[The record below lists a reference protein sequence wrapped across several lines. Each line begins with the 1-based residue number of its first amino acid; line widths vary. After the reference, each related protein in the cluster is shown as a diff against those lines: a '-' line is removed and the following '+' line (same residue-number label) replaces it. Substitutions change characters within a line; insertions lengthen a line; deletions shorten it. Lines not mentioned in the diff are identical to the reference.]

1 MEAAVQAGIGAVAA
15 TRIGPVTPDDLV
27 DAIKAAVAA
36 SLADGDFAGTMPDEV
51 VVERPRNA
59 EHGDYATNV
68 AMRLAKPAGR
78 PPREVA
84 EIMAERL
91 RQIKGIARVAVAG
104 PGFIN
109 VTLAAASLGE
119 TARTVVG
126 AGEAYGGNSNLVGET
141 VNLEYVSAN
150 PTGPVHIAHA
160 RWAAVG
166 DALSRLISASGAKV
180 TREYYFNDSGSQID
194 RFAASLL
201 AVAHGE
207 EPPADGYQGEYVNEV
222 AADVLRAHPG
232 LLEADADE
240 ALATFRHDG
249 VELMFDRIKQTLHR
263 FGVDFDVY
271 FNERDLHASG
281 AVDRAVERLRAAG
294 HVFEADG
301 AVWLRTTD
309 FGDDKDRVIVR
320 SNGQPT
326 YFCADLAYYI
336 DKRNRG
342 ADKVIILLG
351 PDHHGYVG
359 RMRGLVA
366 GLGENPDDSL
376 EIIIGQL
383 VSLRGGRMS
392 KRAGNL
398 LTLDELMDVIG
409 VDAGRY
415 ALVRWALD
423 SPIDLDLDLW
433 ASRTQD
439 NPVFYVQYAHARLS
453 SLARNAADL
462 GIERSADP
470 DLGLLAHP
478 RETALLGALA
488 EFPRVVAGAAELRA
502 PHRVARYLE
511 ELAGLYH
518 RFYDACRVLPL
529 GDEPGAAVTDARLWL
544 CEAVRIVLANGLGML
559 GVSAPDR
566 M

>member
-1 MEAAVQAGIGAVAA
+1 
-15 TRIGPVTPDDLV
+15 
-27 DAIKAAVAA
+27 
-36 SLADGDFAGTMPDEV
+36 
-51 VVERPRNA
+51 
-59 EHGDYATNV
+59 
-68 AMRLAKPAGR
+68 
-78 PPREVA
+78 
-84 EIMAERL
+84 
-91 RQIKGIARVAVAG
+91 
-104 PGFIN
+104 
-109 VTLAAASLGE
+109 
-119 TARTVVG
+119 
-126 AGEAYGGNSNLVGET
+126 
-141 VNLEYVSAN
+141 
-150 PTGPVHIAHA
+150 
-160 RWAAVG
+160 VG
-166 DALSRLISASGAKV
+166 DALARLISASGAKV
-180 TREYYFNDSGSQID
+180 TREYYFNDAGSQID
-194 RFAASLL
+194 RFAASL
-201 AVAHGE
+201 AAAARGD
-207 EPPADGYQGEYVNEV
+207 EPPADGYHGGYVNDV
-222 AADVLRAHPG
+222 AADVLRVHPG
-232 LLEADADE
+232 LLDGDPEE

-249 VELMFDRIKQTLHR
+249 VELMLGRIKQTLHR

-281 AVDRAVERLRAAG
+281 AVDRAVGRLRAAG

-326 YFCADLAYYI
+326 YFCSDLAYYI

-351 PDHHGYVG
+351 PDHHGYLG
-359 RMRGLVA
+359 RMRGLVL
-366 GLGENPDDSL
+366 GLGENPDESL

-398 LTLDELMDVIG
+398 LTLDELMDAIG

-415 ALVRWALD
+415 ALVRWAMD

-453 SLARNAADL
+453 SLARNAAEL

-470 DLGLLAHP
+470 DLGLLSHP

-511 ELAGLYH
+511 ELAGVYH

-529 GDEPGAAVTDARLWL
+529 GDEPAAPVTDARLWL
-544 CEAVRIVLANGLGML
+544 CEATRIVLANGLGLL
-559 GVSAPDR
+559 GVGAPDR

>member
-1 MEAAVQAGIGAVAA
+1 M
-15 TRIGPVTPDDLV
+15 TPDDLV
-27 DAIKAAVAA
+27 DAIKAAIAA
-36 SLADGDFAGTMPDEV
+36 SLSDGAFVGTVPDEV
-51 VVERPRNA
+51 VVERPRNP

-68 AMRLAKPAGR
+68 AMRLAKGAGR

-84 EIMAERL
+84 ELIADRL
-91 RQIKGIARVAVAG
+91 RRADGIAGVDVAG

-109 VTLAAASLGE
+109 VSLAAASLGE
-119 TARTVVG
+119 TARVVVN
-126 AGEAYGGNSNLVGET
+126 AGEAYGANANLVGRA

-166 DALSRLISASGAKV
+166 DALARLISASGAKV
-180 TREYYFNDSGSQID
+180 TREYYFNDAGSQID
-194 RFAASLL
+194 RFAASL
-201 AVAHGE
+201 AAAARGAK
-207 EPPADGYQGEYVNEV
+207 PPADGYHGEYVNDV
-222 AADVLRAHPG
+222 AADVVRAHPG

-240 ALATFRHDG
+240 ALATFGHDG

-326 YFCADLAYYI
+326 YFCSDLAYYI
-336 DKRNRG
+336 DKRDRG

-366 GLGENPDDSL
+366 GLGENPDDEAGHGRLQHRHAPVAGSGAGEAPNVAGPLVDRLHLPALAPHADRPVAPPVLL
-376 EIIIGQL
+376 EHQSRGTAIHQEMAERRPRHRPQGGGETASSHAHL
-383 VSLRGGRMS
+383 V
-392 KRAGNL
+392 A
-398 LTLDELMDVIG
+398 
-409 VDAGRY
+409 
-415 ALVRWALD
+415 
-423 SPIDLDLDLW
+423 IDLDLDLP
-433 ASRTQD
+433 AS
-439 NPVFYVQYAHARLS
+439 
-453 SLARNAADL
+453 
-462 GIERSADP
+462 
-470 DLGLLAHP
+470 
-478 RETALLGALA
+478 
-488 EFPRVVAGAAELRA
+488 
-502 PHRVARYLE
+502 HR
-511 ELAGLYH
+511 H
-518 RFYDACRVLPL
+518 DVLH
-529 GDEPGAAVTDARLWL
+529 DARSNTATVSTW
-544 CEAVRIVLANGLGML
+544 AVWGKRSNARTPP
-559 GVSAPDR
+559 SR
-566 M
+566 

>member
-1 MEAAVQAGIGAVAA
+1 VRRRQIAAV
-15 TRIGPVTPDDLV
+15 TDTKIGPVTPDDLV
-27 DAIKAAVAA
+27 DAIKAAIAE
-36 SLADGDFAGTMPDEV
+36 SLSDGALVGTVPDEV
-51 VVERPRNA
+51 VVERPRNT
-59 EHGDYATNV
+59 EYGDYATNV
-68 AMRLAKPAGR
+68 AMRLAKAAGR

-84 EIMAERL
+84 EIIADRL
-91 RQIKGIARVAVAG
+91 RRAGGIAGVDVAG

-109 VTLAAASLGE
+109 VSLAAASLGE
-119 TARTVVG
+119 TARTVVS
-126 AGEAYGGNSNLVGET
+126 AGEAYGGNGNLVGDA

-150 PTGPVHIAHA
+150 PTGPVHVAHG
-160 RWAAVG
+160 RWGAVG

-180 TREYYFNDSGSQID
+180 TREYYFNDAGSQID
-194 RFAASLL
+194 RFAASL
-201 AVAHGE
+201 AAAARGE
-207 EPPADGYQGEYVNEV
+207 EPPADGYQGEYVTEV

-240 ALATFRHDG
+240 ALAAFGHDG

-326 YFCADLAYYI
+326 YFSADLAYYI

-398 LTLDELMDVIG
+398 LTLDDLMDTIG

-415 ALVRWALD
+415 SLVRSAMD

-453 SLARNAADL
+453 SLARNAAEL

-511 ELAGLYH
+511 ELAGDYH

-529 GDEPGAAVTDARLWL
+529 GDEPTAPVTDARLWL
-544 CEAVRIVLANGLGML
+544 CEATRIVLANGLGML

>member
-1 MEAAVQAGIGAVAA
+1 MRRRQIAAV
-15 TRIGPVTPDDLV
+15 TDTKIGPVTPDDLV
-27 DAIKAAVAA
+27 DAIKAAIAE
-36 SLADGDFAGTMPDEV
+36 SLSDGALVGTVPDEV
-51 VVERPRNA
+51 VVERPRNP
-59 EHGDYATNV
+59 EYGDYATNV
-68 AMRLAKPAGR
+68 AMRLAKAAGR

-84 EIMAERL
+84 EIIAVRL
-91 RQIKGIARVAVAG
+91 RRAGGIAGVDVAG

-109 VTLAAASLGE
+109 VSLAAASLGE
-119 TARTVVG
+119 TARVVVN
-126 AGEAYGGNSNLVGET
+126 AGEAYGANANLVGRA

-166 DALSRLISASGAKV
+166 DALARLISASGAKV
-180 TREYYFNDSGSQID
+180 TREYYFNDAGSQID
-194 RFAASLL
+194 RFAASL
-201 AVAHGE
+201 AAAARGE
-207 EPPADGYQGEYVNEV
+207 EPPADGYHGEYVNDV
-222 AADVLRAHPG
+222 AADVVRAHPG
-232 LLEADADE
+232 LVEADADE
-240 ALATFRHDG
+240 ALATFGHDG

-326 YFCADLAYYI
+326 YFSSDLAYYI

-392 KRAGNL
+392 KRVGNL
-398 LTLDELMDVIG
+398 LTLDDLMDTIG

-415 ALVRWALD
+415 SLVRWAMD

-453 SLARNAADL
+453 SLARNAAEL
-462 GIERSADP
+462 GIGRSADP

-511 ELAGLYH
+511 ELAGDYH

-529 GDEPGAAVTDARLWL
+529 GEEPTASVTDARLWL
-544 CEAVRIVLANGLGML
+544 CEATRIVLANGLGML

>member
-1 MEAAVQAGIGAVAA
+1 
-15 TRIGPVTPDDLV
+15 VTPDDLV
-27 DAIKAAVAA
+27 DAIKAAIAE
-36 SLADGDFAGTMPDEV
+36 SLSDGALVGTVPDEV
-51 VVERPRNA
+51 VVERPRNP
-59 EHGDYATNV
+59 EYGDYATNV
-68 AMRLAKPAGR
+68 AMRLAKAAGR

-84 EIMAERL
+84 EIIADRL
-91 RQIKGIARVAVAG
+91 RRAGGIAGVDVAG

-109 VTLAAASLGE
+109 VSLAAASLGE
-119 TARTVVG
+119 TARTVVS
-126 AGEAYGGNSNLVGET
+126 AGEAYGGNGNLVGDA

-150 PTGPVHIAHA
+150 PTGPVHVAHG
-160 RWAAVG
+160 RWGAVG

-180 TREYYFNDSGSQID
+180 TREYYFNDAGSQID
-194 RFAASLL
+194 RFAASL
-201 AVAHGE
+201 AAAARGE
-207 EPPADGYQGEYVNEV
+207 EPPADGYQGEYVTEV

-232 LLEADADE
+232 LLQADADE
-240 ALATFRHDG
+240 ALAAFRHDG

-309 FGDDKDRVIVR
+309 FGDDKDRVIVQQR
-320 SNGQPT
+320 PAHLLRPTWPTTSTNATAGGQGDHP
-326 YFCADLAYYI
+326 A
-336 DKRNRG
+336 
-342 ADKVIILLG
+342 G
-351 PDHHGYVG
+351 PDHHGYAG

-398 LTLDELMDVIG
+398 LTLDDLIDTIG

-415 ALVRWALD
+415 SLVRWAMD

-453 SLARNAADL
+453 SLARNAAEL

-511 ELAGLYH
+511 ELAGDYH

-529 GDEPGAAVTDARLWL
+529 GDEPTASVTDARLWL
-544 CEAVRIVLANGLGML
+544 CEATRIVLANGLGML

>member
-1 MEAAVQAGIGAVAA
+1 
-15 TRIGPVTPDDLV
+15 
-27 DAIKAAVAA
+27 
-36 SLADGDFAGTMPDEV
+36 
-51 VVERPRNA
+51 
-59 EHGDYATNV
+59 
-68 AMRLAKPAGR
+68 
-78 PPREVA
+78 
-84 EIMAERL
+84 
-91 RQIKGIARVAVAG
+91 
-104 PGFIN
+104 
-109 VTLAAASLGE
+109 
-119 TARTVVG
+119 
-126 AGEAYGGNSNLVGET
+126 
-141 VNLEYVSAN
+141 
-150 PTGPVHIAHA
+150 
-160 RWAAVG
+160 
-166 DALSRLISASGAKV
+166 
-180 TREYYFNDSGSQID
+180 
-194 RFAASLL
+194 
-201 AVAHGE
+201 
-207 EPPADGYQGEYVNEV
+207 
-222 AADVLRAHPG
+222 
-232 LLEADADE
+232 
-240 ALATFRHDG
+240 
-249 VELMFDRIKQTLHR
+249 MFDRIKQTLHR

-281 AVDRAVERLRAAG
+281 AIDRAVERLRAAG

-398 LTLDELMDVIG
+398 LTLDDLMDTIG

-415 ALVRWALD
+415 SLVRWAMD

-453 SLARNAADL
+453 SLARNAAEL

-478 RETALLGALA
+478 RETAVLGALA
-488 EFPRVVAGAAELRA
+488 EFPRVVSGAAELRA

-511 ELAGLYH
+511 ELAGQYH

-529 GDEPGAAVTDARLWL
+529 GDEPTASVTDARLWL
-544 CEAVRIVLANGLGML
+544 CEATRIVLANGLGLL

>member
-1 MEAAVQAGIGAVAA
+1 
-15 TRIGPVTPDDLV
+15 VTPDDLV

-36 SLADGDFAGTMPDEV
+36 SLADGALAGTMPDEV
-51 VVERPRNA
+51 MVERPRNP

-68 AMRLAKPAGR
+68 AMRLAKAAGR
-78 PPREVA
+78 PPRDVA
-84 EIMAERL
+84 AIIAERL
-91 RQIKGIARVAVAG
+91 RQVDGIASVDVAG

-109 VTLAAASLGE
+109 VSLAAASLGE
-119 TARTVVG
+119 TARIVVR
-126 AGEAYGGNSNLVGET
+126 AGEAYGGNGNLVGET

-180 TREYYFNDSGSQID
+180 TREYYFNDAGSQID

-201 AVAHGE
+201 AAARGE
-207 EPPADGYQGEYVNEV
+207 EPPADGYQGEYVADV
-222 AADVLRAHPG
+222 AADVVQAHPG
-232 LLEADADE
+232 LLEAGADE

-326 YFCADLAYYI
+326 YFGADLAYYI

-342 ADKVIILLG
+342 ADRVIILLG
-351 PDHHGYVG
+351 PDHHGYFG

-415 ALVRWALD
+415 SLVRWAMD

-453 SLARNAADL
+453 SLARNAAAL

-529 GDEPGAAVTDARLWL
+529 ADEPGASVTDARLWL
-544 CEAVRIVLANGLGML
+544 CEATRIVLANGLGML

>member
-1 MEAAVQAGIGAVAA
+1 MRRRQIAAV
-15 TRIGPVTPDDLV
+15 TDTKIGPVTPDDLV
-27 DAIKAAVAA
+27 DAIKAAIAE
-36 SLADGDFAGTMPDEV
+36 SLSDGALVGTVPDEV
-51 VVERPRNA
+51 VVERPRNP
-59 EHGDYATNV
+59 EYGDYATNV
-68 AMRLAKPAGR
+68 AMRLAKAAGR

-84 EIMAERL
+84 EIIADRL
-91 RQIKGIARVAVAG
+91 RRAGGIAGVDVAG

-109 VTLAAASLGE
+109 VSLAAASLGE
-119 TARTVVG
+119 TARTVVS
-126 AGEAYGGNSNLVGET
+126 AGEAYGGNGNLVGDA

-150 PTGPVHIAHA
+150 PTGPVHVAHG
-160 RWAAVG
+160 RWGAVG

-180 TREYYFNDSGSQID
+180 TREYYFNDAGSQID
-194 RFAASLL
+194 RFAASL
-201 AVAHGE
+201 AAAARGE
-207 EPPADGYQGEYVNEV
+207 EPPADGYHGEYVTEV

-240 ALATFRHDG
+240 ALAAFRHHG

-309 FGDDKDRVIVR
+309 FGDDKDRV
-320 SNGQPT
+320 SS
-326 YFCADLAYYI
+326 DLAYYI

-392 KRAGNL
+392 KRVGNL
-398 LTLDELMDVIG
+398 LTLDDLMDELKV
-409 VDAGRY
+409 
-415 ALVRWALD
+415 LEW
-423 SPIDLDLDLW
+423 
-433 ASRTQD
+433 
-439 NPVFYVQYAHARLS
+439 F
-453 SLARNAADL
+453 
-462 GIERSADP
+462 
-470 DLGLLAHP
+470 
-478 RETALLGALA
+478 LGACIGIDH
-488 EFPRVVAGAAELRA
+488 RVV
-502 PHRVARYLE
+502 
-511 ELAGLYH
+511 
-518 RFYDACRVLPL
+518 
-529 GDEPGAAVTDARLWL
+529 
-544 CEAVRIVLANGLGML
+544 
-559 GVSAPDR
+559 
-566 M
+566 

>member
-1 MEAAVQAGIGAVAA
+1 
-15 TRIGPVTPDDLV
+15 VTPDDLV
-27 DAIKAAVAA
+27 DAIRAALIAAVAA
-36 SLADGDFAGTMPDEV
+36 GELTGAVPDDV
-51 VVERPRNA
+51 GVERPRNP

-68 AMRLAKPAGR
+68 ALRMARAAGKPPRDVAQIIAARLAAADG
-78 PPREVA
+78 
-84 EIMAERL
+84 IER
-91 RQIKGIARVAVAG
+91 VEVAG
-104 PGFIN
+104 PGFLNI
-109 VTLAAASLGE
+109 TLSAGSLGE
-119 TARTVVG
+119 IARVVVR
-126 AGEAYGGNSNLVGET
+126 AGESYGSNGNLAGLA

-166 DALSRLISASGAKV
+166 DALARLISASGAKV
-180 TREYYFNDSGSQID
+180 TREYYFNDAGSQID
-194 RFAASLL
+194 RFAASLAATASGQ
-201 AVAHGE
+201 AVA
-207 EPPADGYQGEYVNEV
+207 ADGYQGDYVAEV
-222 AADVLRAHPG
+222 AAQVVAANPG
-232 LLEADADE
+232 LLDRPRDE
-240 ALATFRHDG
+240 ALAVYRRDG
-249 VELMFDRIKQTLHR
+249 VELMFQRIRDSLHT

-281 AVDRAVERLRAAG
+281 AVDRAVDRLRAAG
-294 HVFEADG
+294 HVFDADG

-336 DKRNRG
+336 DKRTRG
-342 ADKVIILLG
+342 ADKVVILLG

-366 GLGENPDDSL
+366 GLGEDPDQTL

-383 VSLRGGRMS
+383 VTLRGGRMS

-398 LTLDELMDVIG
+398 LTLDDLIAAIG

-415 ALVRWALD
+415 ALTRWSMD
-423 SPIDLDLDLW
+423 SSIDLDLDLW
-433 ASRTQD
+433 ASRTND

-453 SLARNAADL
+453 SLMRSAAAL
-462 GIERSADP
+462 GIGRSAAP
-470 DLGLLAHP
+470 DLGLLSHD
-478 RETALLGALA
+478 REAVLLGALG

-511 ELAGLYH
+511 DLAGGYH
-518 RFYDACRVLPL
+518 RFYDACRVLPM
-529 GDEPGAAVTDARLWL
+529 GDEPATRQTDSRLWL
-544 CEAVRIVLANGLGML
+544 CEATRIVLANGLGLL
-559 GVSAPDR
+559 GVSAPER